1 MNNVMLIGKPAIAM
15 AVLIGLAGC
24 TGYVKKA
31 DFDATVAELRANDQ
45 KQQKEIDDLAA
56 QMQQRFSE
64 YDAKI
69 AAMAGR
75 IRVDTI
81 AHFGFNDATLSEQDK
96 PLLDDFAKTIA
107 KSAPEALVTV
117 EGFADPAGSRGY
129 NMRLGQKR
137 AEAVRDYLVSTGG
150 LSADRVRAV
159 SYGEATNRQVL
170 KGESGENGQPN
181 RRVNLVVDF
190 AGASNAPA
198 APAAP

>member
-1 MNNVMLIGKPAIAM
+1 MKNPTFLAKTSMAIA
-15 AVLIGLAGC
+15 VVIGLAAC

-31 DFDATVAELRANDQ
+31 DFDATVAELRASDQ

-56 QMQQRFSE
+56 QMQQRFAD

-75 IRVDTI
+75 IRIDTI
-81 AHFGFNDATLSEQDK
+81 AHFGFNESTLNEQDK

-107 KSAPEALVTV
+107 KSAPDALVTV

-129 NMRLGQKR
+129 NMKLGRQR
-137 AEAVRDYLVSTGG
+137 ADAVRDYLTSTGG
-150 LSADRVRAV
+150 LSADRVRTV
-159 SYGEATNRQVL
+159 SYGEAENRQVL
-170 KGESGENGQPN
+170 KGESGEGAEPN

-190 AGASNAPA
+190 ASGPKAP
-198 APAAP
+198 

>member
-1 MNNVMLIGKPAIAM
+1 MKNSMLLGKTSLAIA
-15 AVLIGLAGC
+15 VVIGLAAC
-24 TGYVKKA
+24 SGYVKKT
-31 DFDATVAELRANDQ
+31 DFDATVAELRASDQ

-56 QMQQRFSE
+56 QMQQRFAD

-81 AHFGFNDATLSEQDK
+81 AHFGFNQSTLSEQDK

-129 NMRLGQKR
+129 NMKLGRQR
-137 AEAVRDYLVSTGG
+137 ADAVRDYLVSTGG
-150 LSADRVRAV
+150 LSADRVRTV
-159 SYGEATNRQVL
+159 SYGEAANRQVL
-170 KGESGENGQPN
+170 KGESGDAGEPN
-181 RRVNLVVDF
+181 RRVNLVIDF
-190 AGASNAPA
+190 AGAPKAP
-198 APAAP
+198 

>member
-1 MNNVMLIGKPAIAM
+1 MNNIMLTGKTTLAM
-15 AVLIGLAGC
+15 AALIGLAGC
-24 TGYVKKA
+24 TSYVKKV
-31 DFDATVAELRANDQ
+31 DYDAAIAELRSNDQ

-56 QMQQRFSE
+56 QMQQKFAD

-81 AHFGFNDATLSEQDK
+81 AHFAFNDATVSEQDK
-96 PLLDDFAKTIA
+96 PVLDEFAKA
-107 KSAPEALVTV
+107 VAASAPGALITV
-117 EGFADPAGSRGY
+117 EGFADPAGSRSY
-129 NMRLGQKR
+129 NMSLGMRR

-159 SYGEATNRQVL
+159 SYGEATNRQVN
-170 KGESGENGQPN
+170 KGESGDNGEPN

-190 AGASNAPA
+190 AGAPKTS
-198 APAAP
+198 